1 MQRSLNTYQLSFT
14 PKQIIALIVTFVFL
28 GLYSCSENSDKIVR
42 ESLDV
47 EQFHVDQIIEGDFT
61 FDEDNLIENVVL
73 VEGVIQDINNLNNRS
88 TIILKGK
95 KDTDR
100 LVICDM
106 QKNQKLTTNSLN
118 LGDEISVKGI
128 LKGTLNDVILLN
140 CIIPQPKTN
149 E

>member
-1 MQRSLNTYQLSFT
+1 MLMSLNAYRQLFILKLLLVVS
-14 PKQIIALIVTFVFL
+14 VGL
-28 GLYSCSENSDKIVR
+28 GLNSCTKNSDKMVS

-47 EQFHVDQIIEGDFT
+47 KQFNVDQIIERNLNFN
-61 FDEDNLIENVVL
+61 EDNLIEDIVL

-106 QKNQKLTTNSLN
+106 QKNQKLAINNLN
-118 LGDEISVKGI
+118 LGDEISIKGI
-128 LKGTLNDVILLN
+128 FKGTLNDVILLN

>member
-1 MQRSLNTYQLSFT
+1 MSLNAYRQLFILKLLLVVS
-14 PKQIIALIVTFVFL
+14 VGL
-28 GLYSCSENSDKIVR
+28 GLNSCTKNSDKMVS

-47 EQFHVDQIIEGDFT
+47 KQFNVDQIIERNLNFN
-61 FDEDNLIENVVL
+61 EDNLIEDIVL

-106 QKNQKLTTNSLN
+106 QKNQKLAINNLN
-118 LGDEISVKGI
+118 LGDEISIKGI
-128 LKGTLNDVILLN
+128 FKGTLNDVILLN

>member
-1 MQRSLNTYQLSFT
+1 MSRSLSTYRQLFNTNFIL
-14 PKQIIALIVTFVFL
+14 PVLVFL
-28 GLYSCSENSDKIVR
+28 GLISCTQNSDKMVN

-47 EQFHVDQIIEGDFT
+47 KQFYVDQIIERNLN

-73 VEGVIQDINNLNNRS
+73 IEGVIQDINSINNRS
-88 TIILKGK
+88 TIILKGEK
-95 KDTDR
+95 NTDK

-106 QKNQKLTTNSLN
+106 QKNQKLVINSLN
-118 LGDEISVKGI
+118 LGDEISIKGI

-140 CIIPQPKTN
+140 CIILQPKTN

>member
-1 MQRSLNTYQLSFT
+1 MSMLLNTYIQLFI
-14 PKQIIALIVTFVFL
+14 PKLLLIVLVFL
-28 GLYSCSENSDKIVR
+28 GLNSCTENSDKMVT

-47 EQFHVDQIIEGDFT
+47 KQFHVDQIIEKDLNFN
-61 FDEDNLIENVVL
+61 EDNLIENVVL
-73 VEGVIQDINNLNNRS
+73 VEGIIQDINSLNNRS

-95 KDTDR
+95 KETDR

-106 QKNQKLTTNSLN
+106 QKNQKLAINSLN
-118 LGDEISVKGI
+118 LGDEISIKGI